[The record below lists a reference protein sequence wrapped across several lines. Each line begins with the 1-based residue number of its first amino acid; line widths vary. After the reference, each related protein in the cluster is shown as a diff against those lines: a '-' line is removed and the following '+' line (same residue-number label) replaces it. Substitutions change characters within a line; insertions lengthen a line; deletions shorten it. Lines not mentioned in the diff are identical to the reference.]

1 MKKIL
6 TMTFF
11 SILCAGMLS
20 GCGTDYDTAD
30 STVFA
35 FKDGSIVSTDVE
47 KFDTGTYDK
56 DDLEKYVDRFCTGQE
71 VTRER
76 TDKPDG
82 SVIFDINTDGLAQ
95 RISFCEA

>member
-1 MKKIL
+1 MKRYEMIREIFNECSGNQ
-6 TMTFF
+6 MRDVFF
-11 SILCAGMLS
+11 EE
-20 GCGTDYDTAD
+20 
-30 STVFA
+30 
-35 FKDGSIVSTDVE
+35 VE
-47 KFDTGTYDK
+47 T

-82 SVIFDINTDGLAQ
+82 SVIFDISTDGLAQ

>member
-1 MKKIL
+1 MKEYEAVWEIFNQCSNNQ
-6 TMTFF
+6 MRDVFF
-11 SILCAGMLS
+11 EE
-20 GCGTDYDTAD
+20 
-30 STVFA
+30 
-35 FKDGSIVSTDVE
+35 VE
-47 KFDTGTYDK
+47 T